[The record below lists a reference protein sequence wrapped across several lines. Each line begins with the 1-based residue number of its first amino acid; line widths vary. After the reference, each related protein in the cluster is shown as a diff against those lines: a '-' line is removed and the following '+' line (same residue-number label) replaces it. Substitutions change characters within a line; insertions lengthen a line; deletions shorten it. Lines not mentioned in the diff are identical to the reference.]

1 MQPPR
6 PTAGWGDSFP
16 ATMSPD
22 PPILPDVV
30 SETREE
36 TRNAYWA
43 KPRQI
48 DAGVWGNAV
57 GKLEQGGR
65 LHCSGKPLS
74 FSRFRSRIQAT
85 APAPQR
91 RLW

>member
-30 SETREE
+30 SETRDE
-36 TRNAYWA
+36 TRNA
-43 KPRQI
+43 
-48 DAGVWGNAV
+48 
-57 GKLEQGGR
+57 
-65 LHCSGKPLS
+65 
-74 FSRFRSRIQAT
+74 
-85 APAPQR
+85 
-91 RLW
+91 